1 MTANA
6 TSNEMSTPQGAQDEI
21 VPTESPSRLPLR
33 TLTPYVIGLL
43 RPHLFTFIAG
53 MAALA
58 VGAAINLY
66 IPQLARD
73 VVNDG
78 EIARIVKE
86 PTPFVAVVLALLALQ
101 ALAFYLR
108 ALWFGSIGHQV
119 VARLRGQLFD
129 SILAKDA
136 DFFDRQKSSDLV
148 SRITADCAQIQ
159 DALSVKLSVILR
171 YSIQV
176 LVGVVL
182 MALITPQLTVILVIG
197 IPLLIGVSRIFGSAL
212 RRASRNLQT
221 QLGHGAVVAE
231 EIISGQR
238 VVKAFGAELRESLRF
253 KDLNN
258 AVCRLGIGRTRIA
271 SLYASSV
278 NFLMSCFLV
287 GVVLYGISLV
297 HQGAIP
303 AGDLTAFL
311 MYGVL
316 VGVSFGFLVGA
327 YAEFAQSIGGSER
340 VFEIL
345 GDPGAIVS
353 FHTLPPDPSP
363 VRVEFKDVHFAYP
376 SRPNSPVLRGLSMTI
391 EAGQTVAIV
400 GASGAGKT
408 SVAALLLGLYQPLAG
423 QILID
428 SRRIDPLK
436 LRAKLAYVPQ
446 EPWLFGVSLR
456 ENLLMG
462 NPEAS
467 EDQMRAVLTELGL
480 GAFIESLPHG
490 LDTLVGDRGLQLS
503 GGQRQRIALAR
514 ALLRDAGLLILDEAT
529 SGVDGETEERIR
541 VALRA
546 RHHKRSMLIIAHRLA
561 TVRDADKIIVLE
573 SGQVIESGTHSELI
587 ASGGS
592 YAAMVK
598 HQDLSGPAQKPFAA
612 G

>member
-1 MTANA
+1 
-6 TSNEMSTPQGAQDEI
+6 
-21 VPTESPSRLPLR
+21 
-33 TLTPYVIGLL
+33 
-43 RPHLFTFIAG
+43 

-58 VGAAINLY
+58 VGAAINLF

-73 VVNDG
+73 VVNEG
-78 EIARIVKE
+78 AIARIVQD
-86 PTPFVAVVLALLALQ
+86 PTPFMAVALALLALQ
-101 ALAFYLR
+101 AVAFYLR

-119 VARLRGQLFD
+119 VAQLRGQLFD

-182 MALITPQLTVILVIG
+182 MALITPRLTVILVIG
-197 IPLLIGVSRIFGSAL
+197 IPVLIAVSRLFGAAL

-231 EIISGQR
+231 EIISGHR
-238 VVKAFGAELRESLRF
+238 VVKAFSAELRESLRF

-258 AVCRLGIGRTRIA
+258 AVCALGIGRTRIA

-287 GVVLYGISLV
+287 GVVLYGVSLV

-340 VFEIL
+340 VVDIL
-345 GDPGAIVS
+345 GAPGATPTFRAI
-353 FHTLPPDPSP
+353 PPDPTP
-363 VRVEFKDVHFAYP
+363 VKVEFKDVHFAYP
-376 SRPNSPVLRGLSMTI
+376 SRPESPVLRGLSMTI

-408 SVAALLLGLYQPLAG
+408 SIAALLLGLYQPQAG
-423 QILID
+423 EILINGQHLGA
-428 SRRIDPLK
+428 LK
-436 LRAKLAYVPQ
+436 LRSKLAYVPQ

-462 NPEAS
+462 NPDAT
-467 EDQMRAVLTELGL
+467 EDQMRALLAELGMGNFL
-480 GAFIESLPHG
+480 QTLPQG

-514 ALLRDAGLLILDEAT
+514 ALLRNAGLLILDEAT

-561 TVRDADKIIVLE
+561 TVRDADRIIVLE
-573 SGQVIESGTHSELI
+573 SGSVVESGTHAELI

-598 HQDLSGPAQKPFAA
+598 HQDLSGALHA
-612 G
+612 